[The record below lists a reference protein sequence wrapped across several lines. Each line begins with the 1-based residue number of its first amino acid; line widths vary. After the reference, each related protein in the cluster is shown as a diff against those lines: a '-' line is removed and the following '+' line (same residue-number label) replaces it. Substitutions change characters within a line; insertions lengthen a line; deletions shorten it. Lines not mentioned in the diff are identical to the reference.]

1 MNMMAWNGLLKITE
15 LGANMKQTHQIA
27 YNYAMAMKTQRTYE
41 RGVEQALATLC
52 SDNSIFSLAE
62 PLESAY
68 SDLVQTLL
76 SPELFEWLM
85 WWMYDT
91 DYGQEPLL
99 FTVVAAEGQ
108 QITYDPTELTL
119 YKFLEIVDV

>member
-119 YKFLEIVDV
+119 YRFLEIVDV

>member
-1 MNMMAWNGLLKITE
+1 MNTMAWNGLLKITE

-27 YNYAMAMKTQRTYE
+27 YNYAMAMRTQRTYE
-41 RGVEQALATLC
+41 NVVSSALGSLC
-52 SDNSIFSLAE
+52 SDNQIFSLAE

-68 SDLVQTLL
+68 TDLVQTLL

-85 WWMYDT
+85 WWMYDC
-91 DYGQEPLL
+91 DYGTKPYTFSTGLDKE
-99 FTVVAAEGQ
+99 
-108 QITYDPTELTL
+108 IYDPTELTL

>member
-27 YNYAMAMKTQRTYE
+27 YDYAMAMKTQRTYE
-41 RGVEQALATLC
+41 RGVEVALATLC

-68 SDLVQTLL
+68 TNLVQELL